1 MDGQRCDRYPS
12 AWAKAR
18 ILFPNL
24 CTLYLCGHCANKF
37 EDDYTGMFHITYE
50 TVTIAAG

>member
-1 MDGQRCDRYPS
+1 MDGQHCDRHES

-24 CTLYLCGHCANKF
+24 CTLYLCQHCCDAF
-37 EDDYTGMFHITYE
+37 GRDYSGEYHVTYE
-50 TVTIAAG
+50 TVTV

>member
-1 MDGQRCDRYPS
+1 MDGQRCDKHPT

-24 CTLYLCGHCANKF
+24 CTLYLCGHCTDAF
-37 EDDYTGMFHITYE
+37 GRDYPGPYHVTYE
-50 TVTIAAG
+50 TVTV

>member
-1 MDGQRCDRYPS
+1 MDGQRCDKHPT

-24 CTLYLCGHCANKF
+24 CTLYLCGHCANSF
-37 EDDYTGMFHITYE
+37 TLDYAGDFHITYE
-50 TVTIAAG
+50 TVTV